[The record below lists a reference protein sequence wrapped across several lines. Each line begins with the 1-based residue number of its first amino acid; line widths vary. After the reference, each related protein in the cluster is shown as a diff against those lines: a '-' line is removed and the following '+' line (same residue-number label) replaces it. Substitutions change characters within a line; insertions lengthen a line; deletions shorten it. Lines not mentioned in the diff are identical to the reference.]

1 MKLYADDSKIL
12 AIVDTVI
19 ERRRL
24 QKDLD
29 CISVWMR
36 EWKMNL
42 NIAKSKVVHFG
53 RTNLETNYRIQ
64 DENFK
69 YKILETTIL
78 E

>member
-1 MKLYADDSKIL
+1 MKLYTDDSKIL

-19 ERRRL
+19 GKRGL

-36 EWKMNL
+36 EWKMKL

-53 RTNLETNYRIQ
+53 RKKLEINYRIQ
-64 DENFK
+64 NGNFK
-69 YKILETTIL
+69 
-78 E
+78 